1 MLIVVAAENFPKLY
15 SRATSGATLSSQNAA
30 ALLIDLGTVDIRRV
44 GTNHGEY
51 SQGVFRV
58 KTIGRR
64 VRSARNDESR
74 PSLGRIGMKEATKG
88 AASGALAHMLAVTA
102 MLVIASILFYG
113 R

>member
-1 MLIVVAAENFPKLY
+1 LPQTLRCSTAT
-15 SRATSGATLSSQNAA
+15 ATSSSQNAA

-58 KTIGRR
+58 KTIDRR